1 MNSFRKTF
9 SKHSGSHFLSVHQPP
24 PHLCLIIS
32 ISQLRLPSSSF
43 CSIDRFSTISSA
55 ATYKAVSPD
64 WFCLGNSSL
73 SSSGPVFFNI
83 SDMANG

>member
-43 CSIDRFSTISSA
+43 CSIDRFSTISSEWVRE
-55 ATYKAVSPD
+55 TKKGPLS
-64 WFCLGNSSL
+64 NS
-73 SSSGPVFFNI
+73 GGQNQWNIFFLKF
-83 SDMANG
+83 